1 MKLDKYLKEFKYL
14 NESGEN
20 KTGLP
25 DKFTVVG
32 NLKNTSSGKA
42 IKGNTYTITAGDK
55 QALMAKNQ
63 DKDWFIVTTPILKVA
78 LKDGTVEA
86 A

>member
-1 MKLDKYLKEFKYL
+1 MLNETLDKYLT
-14 NESGEN
+14 ESGEN

-32 NLKNTSSGKA
+32 NLKNTSSGTA
-42 IKGNTYTITAGDK
+42 IKGNTYTITGDNK
-55 QALMAKNQ
+55 ALMAKNQ
-63 DKDWFIVTTPILKVA
+63 GKDWFIVTTPILKVA
-78 LKDGTVEA
+78 FKDGTVKA